1 MTAFKEAWTLLKQ
14 KGLRPAQYSSNY
26 RDDEGRFRF
35 TSDDYMD
42 LTQKPNYSR
51 PPKADLATM
60 NALVELGYPIFPKTP
75 TTPTKLRLFPT
86 EQEKVNTH
94 HDPNFYIDYADDE
107 ETRSDM
113 NKVMDQTD
121 KPLGRALG
129 LSNEEFDEVRD
140 EVGYDSKGN
149 LKYFAPTFYNNYA
162 IADLGE
168 KLQQM
173 TAPIG
178 SNNKPQITAGDKR
191 VFQDFKQVDP
201 LEFDKFNQAYLNR
214 NQFKPFYE
222 AEKVLFNNP
231 QSFNRNVPN
240 EEQMQELRE
249 DFNFDDEQ
257 YRNIGSA
264 LQFMNTPTEQK
275 RLFEFGNTPHAEAY
289 RDMLSSLNQ
298 QQ

>member
-1 MTAFKEAWTLLKQ
+1 MTAFKQAWNLLKQ
-14 KGLRPAQYSSNY
+14 KNSV
-26 RDDEGRFRF
+26 D
-35 TSDDYMD
+35 
-42 LTQKPNYSR
+42 YSR
-51 PPKADLATM
+51 LPKADLAMM
-60 NALVELGYPIFPKTP
+60 NALANLGYPIFPKTP
-75 TTPTKLRLFPT
+75 TTPTKNRLFPT

-94 HDPNFYIDYADDE
+94 HDHNFYIDYENDE
-107 ETRSDM
+107 DVRNDLEEIM
-113 NKVMDQTD
+113 EQQD

-129 LSNEEFDEVRD
+129 LGNEEFDEVRD

-149 LKYFAPTFYNNYA
+149 MKYFAPTFYNTDRIRN
-162 IADLGE
+162 LGE

-178 SNNKPQITAGDKR
+178 SNNKPQITADDKR

-201 LEFDKFNQAYLNR
+201 LQFDKFNQAYLNR

-249 DFNFDDEQ
+249 SFNLDDEQ

>member
-1 MTAFKEAWTLLKQ
+1 MTAFKEAWNLLKQ
-14 KGLRPAQYSSNY
+14 KGLRPAQYRRMGY
-26 RDDEGRFRF
+26 PHQF
-35 TSDDYMD
+35 TGDDYID
-42 LTQKPNYSR
+42 LTHSVNYSR

-60 NALVELGYPIFPKTP
+60 NALAELGYPIFPKTP

-86 EQEKVNTH
+86 EQEKVDTH
-94 HDPNFYIDYADDE
+94 HDPSFYIDYENDE
-107 ETRSDM
+107 ETRNDM
-113 NKVMDQTD
+113 NKVMAYQD

-129 LSNEEFDEVRD
+129 LGEEDFGETRD

-149 LKYFAPTFYNNYA
+149 MKYFAPTFYNTDRIEN
-162 IADLGE
+162 LGRT
-168 KLQQM
+168 LQQM

-178 SNNKPQITAGDKR
+178 NNEPQITRDDKQ

-201 LEFDKFNQAYLNR
+201 LQFDKFNQAYLNR

-231 QSFNRNVPN
+231 QSFSRNVPN
-240 EEQMQELRE
+240 EEQLQELRE
-249 DFNFDDEQ
+249 DFNFDDAE
-257 YRNIGSA
+257 YRDIGSA

-275 RLFEFGNTPHAEAY
+275 RLFEFGDTPHAERY
-289 RDMLSSLNQ
+289 REMLSSLNQ

>member
-14 KGLRPAQYSSNY
+14 KGLHRAQYSSNF
-26 RDDEGRFRF
+26 RDDEGRLKF
-35 TSDDYMD
+35 TSDDYID
-42 LTQKPNYSR
+42 LTHKPNYSR
-51 PPKADLATM
+51 PSKGNLAIM
-60 NALVELGYPIFPKTP
+60 NALAELGYPIFPKTP

-86 EQEKVNTH
+86 EQEKIRTH
-94 HDPNFYIDYADDE
+94 HDPYFDIDYENDE
-107 ETRSDM
+107 EMRSDM
-113 NKVMDQTD
+113 SKVMNQTN

-149 LKYFAPTFYNNYA
+149 LKYFAPTFYNYA

-249 DFNFDDEQ
+249 DFNLDDEE

-298 QQ
+298 NQ